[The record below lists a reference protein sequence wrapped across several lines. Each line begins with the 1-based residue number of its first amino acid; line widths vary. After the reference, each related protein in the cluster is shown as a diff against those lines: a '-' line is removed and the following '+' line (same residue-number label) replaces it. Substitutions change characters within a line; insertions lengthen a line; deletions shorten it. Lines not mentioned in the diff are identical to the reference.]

1 MVASARDA
9 SAWMQNEEPVVVA
22 VAAAEQAAEGHGTAV
37 EPVVVQAMGDRE
49 MVVGW
54 ADDGRNIATCRGR
67 HRQHGS
73 ALDSQ
78 VSSVG
83 LPVALSWSWSWS

>member
-9 SAWMQNEEPVVVA
+9 SAWMQNEEPVVVVVA

-54 ADDGRNIATCRGR
+54 ADDGRNIATCCGR

-73 ALDSQ
+73 ALDSR

-83 LPVALSWSWSWS
+83 LPVALS